1 MFNFRLV
8 KLGLTA
14 LPSAI
19 YCVPVKF
26 ELDRI
31 CTLIV
36 EDSLPL
42 YDQRFQFRCHPG
54 NILGIGTYELKGHYD
69 VETCR
74 YRLTEKLFDLIA
86 RVIFSFICFLLFY

>member
-1 MFNFRLV
+1 M
-8 KLGLTA
+8 
-14 LPSAI
+14 
-19 YCVPVKF
+19 
-26 ELDRI
+26 
-31 CTLIV
+31 

-86 RVIFSFICFLLFY
+86 SYILFYLFYFILLALPL